1 MLAPSKHDGP
11 CTGFQRR
18 PYTTLPKCPAVAY
31 RRRGRVAPVGTSKGS
46 GIWAKKREK
55 KKLKGKTNKE
65 KKRDDNNCLPLI
77 LMPFWFYRLYVLDM
91 QYKFA
96 LYLQFKL

>member
-31 RRRGRVAPVGTSKGS
+31 RRRGRVAPVGTSKES

-55 KKLKGKTNKE
+55 KNSKE
-65 KKRDDNNCLPLI
+65 RPTKRRRETI
-77 LMPFWFYRLYVLDM
+77 IIAYR
-91 QYKFA
+91 
-96 LYLQFKL
+96 